1 MSVLDPE
8 TRNFLYACRTVD
20 LELVRSSLA
29 RGADVRSG
37 LRLAARGGIDDGDL
51 LDLLLAQLGTDVN
64 FKDEDDTTPLM
75 EACIW
80 GSENSV
86 KKLLNVVGIKINCQD
101 YMGQTALH
109 LALKNDNAGCFQI
122 LAEVSGLDWNLEDDY
137 GDTPLI
143 KAAAN
148 GCAVILE
155 IILRVPEPQVDF
167 TVTDNYGHNVAWCA
181 VLAAGSVVREMEAK
195 EYEDS
200 KRCIELLTADP
211 RVDWNWDPAGGTPLF
226 YGLMELDLE
235 LAKII
240 IKNPSVDLN
249 VQNDAGK
256 FPETIARLILMI
268 VITVVNYLLYIV
280 L

>member
-1 MSVLDPE
+1 
-8 TRNFLYACRTVD
+8 
-20 LELVRSSLA
+20 
-29 RGADVRSG
+29 
-37 LRLAARGGIDDGDL
+37 
-51 LDLLLAQLGTDVN
+51 
-64 FKDEDDTTPLM
+64 
-75 EACIW
+75 
-80 GSENSV
+80 
-86 KKLLNVVGIKINCQD
+86 
-101 YMGQTALH
+101 MGQTALH

-167 TVTDNYGHNVAWCA
+167 TVINNYGHNVAWCA
-181 VLAAGSVVREMEAK
+181 VLAAGSVVREMEEK

-211 RVDWNWDPAGGTPLF
+211 RVDWNVRDTDDGDTPLF
-226 YGLMELDLE
+226 YGLMVLDLE

-240 IKNPSVDLN
+240 IKNPTVDLN
-249 VQNDAGK
+249 VQNDAGE